1 MTTTITLQQ
10 LWFNATL
17 LNFFFRIQAI
27 DTLEEIIDLT
37 GARESES
44 RFNELSEAI
53 EGYYLCLDEFEED
66 CYNLSAQE
74 ILDQL
79 EIETC

>member
-1 MTTTITLQQ
+1 MKVTITLQQ

-17 LNFFFRIQAI
+17 LNFFFRTQAI
-27 DTLEEIIDLT
+27 DTLEEIMDFI

-44 RFNELSEAI
+44 RFNELSEAV
-53 EGYYLCLDEFEED
+53 EGYYSDLEEFEED
-66 CYNLSAQE
+66 CYDLSAQE

-79 EIETC
+79 EIGGY